1 MALFDLIVVI
11 PFSDLLS
18 MSNMGDL
25 AKPSNLFNSR
35 LIFTKEFLT
44 FIKKHISGGKAT
56 NVMGSTK
63 SVVEIPPSTANAQ
76 LKKSWSALGSRLLL
90 VPTSA
95 LNLFKILPRGFVS
108 KNSIFARKTDC
119 VILFVEVLWSL
130 NAEMKRG
137 KRSKGSQKADNPSQ
151 NNCEA

>member
-11 PFSDLLS
+11 PFSDSLS

-76 LKKSWSALGSRLLL
+76 LKKS
-90 VPTSA
+90 
-95 LNLFKILPRGFVS
+95 
-108 KNSIFARKTDC
+108 
-119 VILFVEVLWSL
+119 
-130 NAEMKRG
+130 
-137 KRSKGSQKADNPSQ
+137 
-151 NNCEA
+151 